1 MFMIC
6 LKVRMIDKMAKKK
19 TNNSIVPIEVIQKAE
34 SDAALMA
41 QQAEAIQV
49 TTTEQEEQAYTALT
63 QIKQAI
69 KTIESKRKEITKPLN
84 ASLKTTNAMFKKLA
98 APFVEADRI
107 VRNKVMDFRQLQEEK
122 AQKELERRQKIQ
134 AAHEAKG
141 HETHEITEPEV
152 KVSKETVVARRWT
165 FEVVDVNNVPRE
177 YLSVNH
183 VLINKVIRDGVRE
196 IDGLDIF
203 QVKGLRV

>member
-1 MFMIC
+1 
-6 LKVRMIDKMAKKK
+6 MAKKK
-19 TNNSIVPIEVIQKAE
+19 INNSIVPVEVIQKAE

-49 TTTEQEEQAYTALT
+49 TTTEQEEQAYTALI

-98 APFVEADRI
+98 APFIEADRI
-107 VRNKVMDFRQLQEEK
+107 VRDKVMDFRQAMEEK
-122 AQKELERRQKIQ
+122 AEKELERRQKIQ

-141 HETHEITEPEV
+141 HEIHEITEPEV
-152 KVSKETVVARRWT
+152 KVSKETVVAKRWT
-165 FEVVDVNNVPRE
+165 FEVVDVNKVPRE
-177 YLSVNH
+177 YLVLDRTAVN
-183 VLINKVIRDGVRE
+183 KAIRDGVRE
-196 IDGLDIF
+196 IAGLNIF
-203 QVKGLRV
+203 QVEGLRV